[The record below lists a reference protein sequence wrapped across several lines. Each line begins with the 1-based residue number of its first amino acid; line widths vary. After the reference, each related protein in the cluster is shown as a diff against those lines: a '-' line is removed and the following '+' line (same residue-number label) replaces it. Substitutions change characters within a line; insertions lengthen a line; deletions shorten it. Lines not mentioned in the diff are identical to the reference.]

1 MEDPTKK
8 STDIASRFLSS
19 TPTNVTSLKHRSAV
33 IAADRLK
40 ANSANP
46 WFIPTFE
53 EEQIR
58 LMEEFDEQMRRR
70 KQEFQASQKLQAR
83 VKGKNERRNPTKLT
97 RGSGA
102 ASPGPAEDVAG
113 YEDVAPVLS
122 AEEKAAAD
130 AFEAEQQALRAEF
143 NEDQKKR
150 EEDHEAAVKMQA
162 VIDGKSASSAKPGEG
177 GKIVMVLFGPP
188 GAGKGSQAPKI
199 VEKLGTPQ
207 LSTGDML
214 RNAVGNPA
222 SEVGMQ
228 AKEVMA
234 TGGLVDDEL
243 VTNIIK
249 ERVRA
254 DDCKGG
260 FILDGFPRTLEQAK
274 MLDAMLAE
282 EGCKVSLVL
291 ALEVPDE
298 VLTERICGRW
308 VHKGSGRSYHK
319 TFAKPKSLPEGETPT
334 VENMM
339 DDETG
344 EPLMQVSPNPSSN
357 RARNTHPS
365 PHPHPHPRPNP
376 YPYPNPNPG
385 PNPDPDPDPNQ
396 RADDTE
402 ESLTKRLEAYHAQTL
417 PILEHYESTGVVSKV
432 DANQAPEAVWNSVLA
447 VLPVPEAPPP
457 AEAEAAPAAE

>member
-83 VKGKNERRNPTKLT
+83 VKGKNERRNPTKPT

-199 VEKLGTPQ
+199 L
-207 LSTGDML
+207 
-214 RNAVGNPA
+214 
-222 SEVGMQ
+222 
-228 AKEVMA
+228 
-234 TGGLVDDEL
+234 
-243 VTNIIK
+243 
-249 ERVRA
+249 
-254 DDCKGG
+254 
-260 FILDGFPRTLEQAK
+260 TL
-274 MLDAMLAE
+274 
-282 EGCKVSLVL
+282 
-291 ALEVPDE
+291 
-298 VLTERICGRW
+298 
-308 VHKGSGRSYHK
+308 
-319 TFAKPKSLPEGETPT
+319 
-334 VENMM
+334 
-339 DDETG
+339 
-344 EPLMQVSPNPSSN
+344 PL
-357 RARNTHPS
+357 PS
-365 PHPHPHPRPNP
+365 PR
-376 YPYPNPNPG
+376 
-385 PNPDPDPDPNQ
+385 
-396 RADDTE
+396 
-402 ESLTKRLEAYHAQTL
+402 
-417 PILEHYESTGVVSKV
+417 
-432 DANQAPEAVWNSVLA
+432 NQAPKVLT
-447 VLPVPEAPPP
+447 LPVSLPLPLTLPLSRRPRSSRRSASRSCPPETCCAPRWPP
-457 AEAEAAPAAE
+457 AARWASRPRT